1 MSKINVL
8 LTDDHQIIIDGLKSL
23 LKNQDEIS
31 VAAEACNGREAI
43 RILELI
49 SIDVLLMDIDMPV
62 MNGIDALK
70 EIRKNHPKVKV
81 IILSM
86 HNEAGMIKS
95 LIDLGANG
103 YLLKSCSQGELI
115 DSIKKVASGQSYFSS
130 DVTLALLKPSAN
142 QGQSNELLTERE
154 TEILKLI
161 AAGFSNKEIGDQ
173 LFISHRFG
181 DRRQQDA
188 QTRIPAWRSA
198 GTAGDLSCHPWR
210 HAIEPRSPD
219 HRGSLQIR
227 PRGNCSP

>member
-23 LKNQDEIS
+23 LKNQDEIN

-70 EIRKNHPKVKV
+70 EIRKNHPKVKI

-103 YLLKSCSQGELI
+103 YLLKSCSQTELI
-115 DSIKKVASGQSYFSS
+115 DAIKKVALGQSYFSS
-130 DVTLALLKPSAN
+130 DVTLALLKPAAK
-142 QGQSNELLTERE
+142 QGQQNEILTERE
-154 TEILKLI
+154 IEILKLI

-173 LFISHRFG
+173 LFISHRTV
-181 DRRQQDA
+181 DTHRTNLMKKLDVSN
-188 QTRIPAWRSA
+188 IA
-198 GTAGDLSCHPWR
+198 GLISY
-210 HAIEPRSPD
+210 AIRN
-219 HRGSLQIR
+219 GIV
-227 PRGNCSP
+227 